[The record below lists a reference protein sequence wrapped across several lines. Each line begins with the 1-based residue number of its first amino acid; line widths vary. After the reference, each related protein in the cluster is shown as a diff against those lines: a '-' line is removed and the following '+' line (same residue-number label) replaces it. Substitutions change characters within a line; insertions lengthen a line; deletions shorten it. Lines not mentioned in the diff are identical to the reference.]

1 MTTVQPTAGSARAHK
16 IRDFA
21 IRNAAV
27 VVILIVIA
35 IFGFAN
41 ENFFTTGNLL
51 DILRSIVVS
60 ALLALA
66 VTFSLV
72 VNGFDVSIGSVTSL
86 STIVAASL
94 MIDFRMETPV
104 AILVPI
110 LCGVAVGLVNGF
122 LIVKLGLP
130 DLLATLAMLFLVSGV
145 QRTITAGKSVTA
157 TPESGVITPSFSFIG
172 RGVVFGIPVP
182 VILLAVVGVLAY
194 LFLNKTTTGRY
205 MYLVGGN
212 EEAARHMGLP
222 VGRLRVLAYVISG
235 ALAALGGIVLTA
247 RIGSGQIEAGAP
259 LLMDAVAAAY
269 VGYALFGQ
277 KKPSVVGTL
286 VGAVLIGVLLNGLT
300 MMKFPYYAQDIVKGG
315 VFIMALAFTF
325 VRSKRQ

>member
-1 MTTVQPTAGSARAHK
+1 MTIAQTETRSRRVKELAL
-16 IRDFA
+16 
-21 IRNAAV
+21 RNAAV
-27 VVILIVIA
+27 FVILLVIA
-35 IFGFAN
+35 VFAIAN
-41 ENFFTTGNLL
+41 ENFLTAGNLL

-72 VNGFDVSIGSVTSL
+72 VNGFDVSVGSTTSL
-86 STIVAASL
+86 ATIAAASV
-94 MIDFRMETPV
+94 MVQFRQELPV

-110 LCGVAVGLVNGF
+110 AFGVLVGLLNGF

-130 DLLATLAMLFLVSGV
+130 DLLATLAMLFVVSGV
-145 QRTITAGKSVTA
+145 QRTLTAGNSVTA
-157 TPESGVITPSFSFIG
+157 SPDSGIIVPSFSFIG
-172 RGVVFGIPVP
+172 RGTVLGIPFP
-182 VILLAVVGVLAY
+182 VILLAVVGLLAY
-194 LFLNKTTTGRY
+194 LFLNRTTTGRY

-286 VGAVLIGVLLNGLT
+286 LGAVLIGVLLNGLT
-300 MMKFPYYAQDIVKGG
+300 MLKFPYYAQDIVKGG
-315 VFIMALAFTF
+315 VFVMALAFAF
-325 VRSKRQ
+325 VRNRRR

>member
-1 MTTVQPTAGSARAHK
+1 MTVTQPQSSAPKWRE
-16 IRDFA
+16 FLL
-21 IRNAAV
+21 RNAAV
-27 VVILIVIA
+27 VVILVVIA
-35 IFGFAN
+35 VFAVAN
-41 ENFFTTGNLL
+41 ENFFTAGNLL
-51 DILRSIVVS
+51 DILRSIAVS

-72 VNGFDVSIGSVTSL
+72 VNGFDVSVGSVTSL
-86 STIVAASL
+86 STIVAAAL
-94 MIDFRMETPV
+94 MIDLRMETPI

-110 LCGVAVGLVNGF
+110 LCGVAVGLINGF

-145 QRTITAGKSVTA
+145 QRTITAGKSVS
-157 TPESGVITPSFSFIG
+157 PSPDSGIITPSFSFIG
-172 RGVVFGIPVP
+172 RGTVFGVPFPV
-182 VILLAVVGVLAY
+182 VLLVVVGVLAY
-194 LFLNKTTTGRY
+194 LFLNKTTTGRS

-235 ALAALGGIVLTA
+235 SLAALGGIVLTA

-286 VGAVLIGVLLNGLT
+286 VGAVLIGILLNGLT
-300 MMKFPYYAQDIVKGG
+300 MLKFPYYAQDIVKGG
-315 VFIMALAFTF
+315 VFIMALAFAF
-325 VRSKRQ
+325 VRRKDR